1 MIDKLYR
8 LHLNL
13 LLLLFVLGFSFEGT
27 FAQGELH
34 PGVAQYKA
42 GNNAQALQSL
52 SLAVKQKEYKASGE
66 MWNYLG
72 LAHLAADE
80 NKKARKAFDR
90 AIKLDPAKAAYRVN
104 SGYAFLLLRK
114 LDQAQS
120 EIGKAL
126 KLDPNIAGAYYIR
139 GVANLWEG
147 KLDSAMSDA
156 ERVVQIDPASD
167 TGYTLKSD
175 TLVATLGKRIDGGS
189 TARQEVDL
197 LGQAVDTLTLGAGAI
212 PKGQGSRKIDEE
224 LEAMKAFHAYFSRE
238 VPDPTVPKPEPDPG
252 VTPLKIL
259 SKQKASYTDSARQAG
274 VQGTI
279 TMAVLFGA
287 SGRIEHTLL
296 IKRLGYG
303 LDEQALKAARGMR
316 FEPKKKDG
324 TAVSTVR
331 LVSFS
336 FNIY

>member
-1 MIDKLYR
+1 MIDKSYCVR
-8 LHLNL
+8 LNL
-13 LLLLFVLGFSFEGT
+13 LLFLLVFGFSLNET
-27 FAQGELH
+27 FAQSETH
-34 PGVAQYKA
+34 PGVVQYRA
-42 GNNAQALQSL
+42 GRNAEALQSL

-90 AIKLDPAKAAYRVN
+90 AIKLDPAKATYRVN
-104 SGYAFLLLRK
+104 SGYAFLMLRK

-120 EIGKAL
+120 EIEKAL

-139 GVANLWEG
+139 GIANLWEG
-147 KLDSAMSDA
+147 KFDSAMNDA
-156 ERVVQIDPASD
+156 ERAIQIDPTND

-175 TLVATLGKRIDGGS
+175 ALVAMLGKRIEGGS
-189 TARQEVDL
+189 TARAEVDL
-197 LGQAVDTLTLGAGAI
+197 LRQAVETLTLGASAV
-212 PKGQGSRKIDEE
+212 PKLQNNRKIDEE

-238 VPDPTVPKPEPDPG
+238 LPDPTVPKPDPEPG
-252 VTPLKIL
+252 VTPLKII
-259 SKQKASYTDSARQAG
+259 SKRAASYTDSARQAG

-303 LDEQALKAARGMR
+303 LDEQALKAARAMK

-331 LVSFS
+331 LVSYG